1 MDNEQK
7 YIDLQ
12 FAKLDIERTKRRGFS
27 EAVFCECK
35 TNSQLLEIF
44 KAFKEKGSNIIGTRA
59 NKEQYVFLK
68 NTFSNLEYNESAKV
82 ITLIQNPIKKV
93 GEIAI
98 CTGGTGD
105 IPIAEEAAETAEFY
119 GSNVKKYYDVGVA
132 GIHRLFDKIE
142 DIRKSNVIIS
152 VAGMEGALGGIITG
166 MVDIPVIAVPTS
178 VGYGSSFKGLSAL
191 LTMLNSC
198 AEGMT
203 VVNIDNGFNAGYSAN
218 QINRKIVGDK

>member
-1 MDNEQK
+1 MNDK
-7 YIDLQ
+7 YIDLN

-27 EAVFCECK
+27 EAVFCESK
-35 TNSQLLEIF
+35 TNNQLLEIF
-44 KAFKEKGSNIIGTRA
+44 KAFKENGSNIIGTRA
-59 NKEQYVFLK
+59 SFEQYKFLK
-68 NTFSNLEYNESAKV
+68 ESFNEIEYNESGR
-82 ITLIQNPIKKV
+82 ILTLIQKNIEKL

-105 IPIAEEAAETAEFY
+105 IPVAEEAAQTAEFY
-119 GSNVKKYYDVGVA
+119 GSNVKKYYDIGVA

-142 DIRKSNVIIS
+142 DIKKANVII
-152 VAGMEGALGGIITG
+152 VIAGMEGALGGIISG

-178 VGYGSSFKGLSAL
+178 VGYGSSFEGLSAL

-218 QINRKIVGDK
+218 QINRKIAGNK